1 MKRMSKVLVTL
12 MALVMVMGAAATA
25 NAGMWDKIKEDGVIL
40 VGNSP
45 DYPPYENM
53 DGDKRVGFDIDM
65 MEAVAEKLG
74 VDVKWKTMGF
84 DTIIAAVTMKQVD
97 IGCSGFSVTEERKK
111 SVDFTDA
118 YYRSGQIIVVN
129 PGSDI
134 KSGADLSG
142 KRVAAQIGTTG
153 VEAAKKVEGTEVVEP
168 ENWSVAFMMLKT
180 KSVDAVVA
188 DIPVAQEYAK
198 KQGFEIAPE
207 PLTEELNAIIVPKG
221 NEDLVEALN
230 GALAE
235 VKAEGTLDKLVEKWM
250 K

>member
-1 MKRMSKVLVTL
+1 MKKMSKILVTV

-25 NAGMWDKIKEDGVIL
+25 NAGMWDKIKEDGVII

-53 DGDKRVGFDIDM
+53 DGDKRVGFDIDL
-65 MEAVAEKLG
+65 MEAMAKHLG

-97 IGCSGFSVTEERKK
+97 IGFSGFGITEERKR
-111 SVDFTDA
+111 SVDFSEP
-118 YYRSGQIIVVN
+118 YYRSGQVIVVT

-134 KSGADLSG
+134 KSGEDLKG

-188 DIPVAQEYAK
+188 DIPVADEFAK
-198 KQGFEIAPE
+198 KQGFVIAPE

-221 NEDLVEALN
+221 NQDLVDALN
-230 GALAE
+230 GALAK
-235 VKAEGTLDKLVEKWM
+235 VKADGTLDKLVEKWM